1 MRITDPAPDT
11 LGAGF
16 SFKLLKSTTMNS
28 ENISRIS
35 SELNVPV
42 KNVKAVV
49 SLLDEGATIPF
60 ISRYRKEA
68 TGSLDEV
75 KVAAVSDLF
84 EKLKEMDKR
93 RETILKSID
102 EQGKLDAGLKDRI
115 KAAQT
120 MRELEDIYL
129 PYKPKRKTK
138 GQTAIQKG
146 LQPLAL
152 SIFAQKCNPHV
163 EAEKYINKA
172 KGVESIE
179 DALTGAR
186 DIIAEKIAE
195 NSVSRQAVR
204 TVFERKAVIESK
216 STKAALADENKDT
229 ASKYRDWFEW
239 REQAKKAAGHR
250 ILALFRGE
258 RDKFLKVSV
267 RPDETE
273 GIDILHRKL
282 VRSNSAASKEVEK
295 AATDS
300 YKRLLAP
307 QMETELRAGLLEK
320 AETEAIRVFASN
332 LREILLAPPL
342 GSKNILALDPG
353 FRTGA
358 KLVCLDRQGTL
369 RFNDTIY
376 PVTSEGKKAQA
387 AETVRKLVK
396 EYDIEAVAIGNGTAG
411 RETEQFVKEL
421 DLGQSVQIIM
431 VNESGAS
438 VYSASEIAREEFP
451 DYDITVR
458 GAVSIGR
465 RLMDPLAEL
474 VKIDPKS
481 IGVGQYQH
489 DVDQKSLAESLG
501 RVVESCVNMVGV
513 ELNTASARL
522 LQSVSGL
529 GPVLAKNIIKYRE
542 ENGPFKAR
550 KELLKVPRLGPKAFE
565 QCAGFLRIR
574 NAENPLDSTAVHPER
589 YNTVA
594 KIAKDLKSEVK
605 DLISSPELRKNIRL
619 ESYIT
624 DDMGLPTLEDIMK
637 ELEKPGRDPRDKFET
652 VSFDDSVKEVS
663 DLRQGMILNGIITNV
678 TAFGAFVDVGV
689 HQDGLVHISRLAD
702 RFISDPSEVAH
713 PGQAVKVKVL
723 EVDLDRKRVSLSMKP
738 SDF

>member
-1 MRITDPAPDT
+1 MSP
-11 LGAGF
+11 
-16 SFKLLKSTTMNS
+16 MNS
-28 ENISRIS
+28 DNISRIS
-35 SELNVPV
+35 SELNIPH

-75 KVAAVSDLF
+75 AVSSVNDLF
-84 EKLKEMDKR
+84 EKLKDLDKR

-102 EQGKLDAGLKDRI
+102 EQGKLDSGLKTKI
-115 KAAQT
+115 NSAAT
-120 MRELEDIYL
+120 MRELEDLYL

-146 LQPLAL
+146 LEPLAYK
-152 SIFAQKCNPHV
+152 IFAQNCDPAA
-163 EAEKYINKA
+163 EAKA
-172 KGVESIE
+172 YLSKEKGVDSID
-179 DALTGAR
+179 DALAGAR
-186 DIIAEKIAE
+186 DIIAEKISE
-195 NSVSRQAVR
+195 NTTSRQAVR
-204 TVFERKAVIESK
+204 SLFERKAFIESK
-216 STKAALADENKDT
+216 ATKAAKSDENKEK
-229 ASKYRDWFEW
+229 AAKFRDWFEW
-239 REQAKKAAGHR
+239 KEPAKRAAGHR

-258 RDKFLKVSV
+258 RDKFLKVSI

-273 GIDILHRKL
+273 GLETLHRKL
-282 VRSNSAASKEVEK
+282 VRSASDASKQVQK

-307 QMETELRAGLLEK
+307 QMETELRGIMLK
-320 AETEAIRVFASN
+320 RAETEAIKVFASN

-342 GSKNILALDPG
+342 GSKRILALDPG

-358 KLVCLDRQGTL
+358 KLVCLDAQGTL
-369 RFNDTIY
+369 LHNDTIY
-376 PVTSEGKKAQA
+376 PVTSEGKKKEA
-387 AETVRKLVK
+387 AAKVTELVNK
-396 EYDIEAVAIGNGTAG
+396 YSIEAIAIGNGTAG

-421 DLGQSVQIIM
+421 DLDKSVTVIM

-458 GAVSIGR
+458 GSVSIGR

-489 DVDQKSLAESLG
+489 DVDQKDLADSLG

-513 ELNTASARL
+513 ELNTASGRL

-529 GPVLAKNIIKYRE
+529 GPVLAANIIKYRT
-542 ENGPFKAR
+542 ENGPFASR

-565 QCAGFLRIR
+565 QCAGFLRIQG
-574 NAENPLDSTAVHPER
+574 AKNPLDSTAVHPER
-589 YNTVA
+589 YRTVA
-594 KIAKDLKSEVK
+594 GIAKDLNADVA
-605 DLISSPELRKNIRL
+605 DLIDSAELRSEIKPEN
-619 ESYIT
+619 YVA
-624 DDMGLPTLEDIMK
+624 DDLGLPTLKDIMK
-637 ELEKPGRDPRDKFET
+637 ELEKPGRDPRKQFEA
-652 VSFDDSVKEVS
+652 VRFDDSVKEVK
-663 DLRQGMILNGIITNV
+663 DLREGMVLNGVVTNV

-689 HQDGLVHISRLAD
+689 HQDGLIHISRMAD
-702 RFISDPSEVAH
+702 EFIKDPATVVH
-713 PGQAVKVKVL
+713 PGLAVKVKIL
-723 EVDLDRKRVSLSMKP
+723 EVDLERKRISMTMRP
-738 SDF
+738 SDM